1 MGLLSSLVSL
11 FTGDSKKKKSSSSS
25 KKKTSSSSSKKSV
38 TAAQTYTPKTPTVS
52 TPKATASVSAPTN
65 FNAINQSAKYASQGL
80 PILPLNTPSSSSNN
94 TNNVSTSNKS
104 VAAAKT
110 YNKTNPSLASQLIT
124 TINPFTST
132 NPLINPNLHPDGTP
146 KYTIT
151 SDGKVVSNNSVNK
164 KNYST
169 LPTTNNKTSNSSSSI
184 PNGAFS
190 YLAPSTDSLMEQ
202 AAAELNAA
210 SGVSGY
216 SSSGGSGGGGVSVP
230 NTQPIGIDLS
240 DILAAYT
247 ASAEA
252 QKKAVSDSVA
262 AQKKMLEDNLAAQL
276 KTLETSEASQRDA
289 LLTSLKRFQEDTA
302 KARSQQQASFNANR
316 ADLEAQAFMANRAAV
331 QSAASRGLGGSG
343 LQQLAQ
349 LQNLINQSGEVNEL
363 ATGNTEALN
372 TLAQN
377 LARQEQ
383 DTTTNIN
390 NIVKEMQNKKE
401 SLTTEQKNT
410 LSALLS
416 EEVNNLNKIET
427 NTTSLKEEL
436 KYQEAVR
443 AENARVQAEQFAAEL
458 QAQNASIAAN
468 QAMYNRQLQA
478 ENKAIAD
485 STISGL
491 AAAVTDYSNLIK
503 SASNS
508 STKKNKAE
516 ALKENNSKV
525 QAQYDAAISALASIY
540 AGSGLSQSYLDT
552 YRKQLDSVYSQY
564 YRG

>member
-11 FTGDSKKKKSSSSS
+11 FTGDSKKKTSSSSS

-52 TPKATASVSAPTN
+52 TPKTTTSVSTPTN
-65 FNAINQSAKYASQGL
+65 FNAINQSAQYASQGL

-94 TNNVSTSNKS
+94 TSNVSTSNKS

-110 YNKTNPSLASQLIT
+110 YNKTNPSLASQMAT
-124 TINPFTST
+124 TINPLTST
-132 NPLINPNLHPDGTP
+132 NPLINNTLHPDGTP
-146 KYTIT
+146 KYTVS
-151 SDGKVVSNNSVNK
+151 SDGKVISNNSVNK
-164 KNYST
+164 NNYST
-169 LPTTNNKTSNSSSSI
+169 LTTNNKTSNSSSSI

-210 SGVSGY
+210 SGASGY

-276 KTLETSEASQRDA
+276 KTLETSEASQREA

-302 KARSQQQASFNANR
+302 KARSQQQSSFNANR
-316 ADLEAQAFMANRAAV
+316 ADLEAQAFMANRAAM

-443 AENARVQAEQFAAEL
+443 AENARVQAEQFAANL
-458 QAQNASIAAN
+458 KAQNASIAAN
-468 QAMYNRQLQA
+468 QAMYNQQLQA

-508 STKKNKAE
+508 STSKKPATALAENNKA
-516 ALKENNSKV
+516 V

-564 YRG
+564 YKG

>member
-25 KKKTSSSSSKKSV
+25 KSSGGGGFRGSTTSSSSSNKSV
-38 TAAQTYTPKTPTVS
+38 GAVSTYTPKTTTAS
-52 TPKATASVSAPTN
+52 TPKVNYYTPT
-65 FNAINQSAKYASQGL
+65 
-80 PILPLNTPSSSSNN
+80 
-94 TNNVSTSNKS
+94 KS
-104 VAAAKT
+104 VADAQT
-110 YNKTNPSLASQLIT
+110 YNKTNPSLSNQLAT
-124 TINPFTST
+124 TVNPLTST
-132 NPLINPNLHPDGTP
+132 NPLINPTLHPDGTP
-146 KYTIT
+146 KYTV
-151 SDGKVVSNNSVNK
+151 SSNN
-164 KNYST
+164 T
-169 LPTTNNKTSNSSSSI
+169 NKTSNSASSV

-190 YLAPSTDSLMEQ
+190 YLAPSTDTLMEQ

-210 SGVSGY
+210 SGVSGSGSY
-216 SSSGGSGGGGVSVP
+216 GGSSGGGASVP

-316 ADLEAQAFMANRAAV
+316 ADLEAQAFMANRAAM

-401 SLTTEQKNT
+401 ALTTEQKNT
-410 LSALLS
+410 LSSLLS

-443 AENARVQAEQFAAEL
+443 AENARVQAEQFAANL
-458 QAQNASIAAN
+458 RAQNASIAAN
-468 QAMYNRQLQA
+468 QAMYNQQLQA

-491 AAAVTDYSNLIK
+491 AAAVADYSNLIK
-503 SASNS
+503 SASNY
-508 STKKNKAE
+508 STASKPADKLAQ
-516 ALKENNSKV
+516 NNRKV
-525 QAQYDAAISALASIY
+525 QETYDAAISALASIY

-564 YRG
+564 YKG